1 MFTVNRASTK
11 RLKLLVDMLNSEFLI
26 SDRVEVARNNC
37 IALFK
42 NDEEIFS
49 FCIDEFLDTQVIDLC
64 NSIIT
69 IYDCVE
75 DRFEF
80 SHYVDYYTRQIFFA
94 EKDTN
99 ELSGID
105 VNVSSF
111 PDSISLDYQRHGRK
125 RVSIEKSIKF
135 ESLEQLSDD
144 VYKFLDK
151 IEERD

>member
-11 RLKLLVDMLNSEFLI
+11 RLKLLVDMLNSDNLI
-26 SDRVEVARNNC
+26 SDEVEVAQNNA

-49 FCIDEFLDTQVIDLC
+49 FCIDEFLDSQVIDMC
-64 NSIIT
+64 NAIIT

-80 SHYVDYYTRQIFFA
+80 SHYIDYYTRQIFFA

-99 ELSGID
+99 ELSGIG
-105 VNVSSF
+105 VTISSF
-111 PDSISLDYQRHGRK
+111 PDLIRLDYRSRGREK
-125 RVSIEKSIKF
+125 ASIDEIIRF
-135 ESLEQLSDD
+135 ESLEQLSDKI
-144 VYKFLDK
+144 YKFLDK
-151 IEERD
+151 IEELD

>member
-11 RLKLLVDMLNSEFLI
+11 RLKLLVDMLNSDNLI
-26 SDRVEVARNNC
+26 SDEVEVARNNA

-42 NDEEIFS
+42 NNEEIFS
-49 FCIDEFLDTQVIDLC
+49 FCINEFLDSQVIDMC
-64 NSIIT
+64 NAIIT

-80 SHYVDYYTRQIFFA
+80 SHYIDYYTRQIFFA
-94 EKDTN
+94 EKDTD
-99 ELSGID
+99 ELVGIS
-105 VNVSSF
+105 VTISSF
-111 PDSISLDYQRHGRK
+111 PDLIRLDYRGYSRE

>member
-11 RLKLLVDMLNSEFLI
+11 RLKLLVDILNSEKLI
-26 SDRVEVARNNC
+26 SGKVEVARNNS
-37 IALFK
+37 IVLFK
-42 NDEEIFS
+42 NDEELFS
-49 FCIDEFLDTQVIDLC
+49 FCIDEFLDSQVIDLC
-64 NSIIT
+64 NAIIS

-99 ELSGID
+99 ELSGIS
-105 VNVSSF
+105 VTISSF
-111 PDSISLDYQRHGRK
+111 PDSISLDYRGYSREK
-125 RVSIEKSIKF
+125 VSIEKSIKF

-151 IEERD
+151 IEELD

>member
-1 MFTVNRASTK
+1 MFTVNRPSTK
-11 RLKLLVDMLNSEFLI
+11 RLKLLVDNLNSEHLI
-26 SDRVEVARNNC
+26 SDEVEVARNNA

-42 NDEEIFS
+42 NNEEIFS
-49 FCIDEFLDTQVIDLC
+49 FCIDEFLDSQVIDMC
-64 NSIIT
+64 NAIIT

-80 SHYVDYYTRQIFFA
+80 SHYIDYYTRQIFFA

-99 ELSGID
+99 ELSGIG
-105 VNVSSF
+105 VTISSF
-111 PDSISLDYQRHGRK
+111 PDLIRLDYRDYSRE

>member
-11 RLKLLVDMLNSEFLI
+11 RLKLLVDILNSEKLI
-26 SDRVEVARNNC
+26 DGKVEVARNNA

-42 NDEEIFS
+42 NDEELFS

-64 NSIIT
+64 NAIIT

-80 SHYVDYYTRQIFFA
+80 SHYVDFYTRQIFFA

-99 ELSGID
+99 ELAGIS
-105 VNVSSF
+105 VTVSSF
-111 PDSISLDYQRHGRK
+111 PDSISLDYRGYSRE

-135 ESLEQLSDD
+135 ESLEQLSYV
-144 VYKFLDK
+144 VYKFLKK
-151 IEERD
+151 IEELD

>member
-11 RLKLLVDMLNSEFLI
+11 RLKLLVDMLNSEHLI
-26 SDRVEVARNNC
+26 SGQVEVARNNA

-64 NSIIT
+64 NALIT

-75 DRFEF
+75 DRFVF

-99 ELSGID
+99 ELAGIS
-105 VNVSSF
+105 VTVSAF
-111 PDSISLDYQRHGRK
+111 PDSISLDYRGYGREK
-125 RVSIEKSIKF
+125 ASIDETIKF
-135 ESLEQLSDD
+135 ENLEKLSDD

-151 IEERD
+151 VEELN

>member
-11 RLKLLVDMLNSEFLI
+11 RLKLLVDMINSEHLI
-26 SDRVEVARNNC
+26 GGKVEVARNNA

-42 NDEEIFS
+42 NDEELFS

-64 NSIIT
+64 NAIIT
-69 IYDCVE
+69 IYDRIE

-80 SHYVDYYTRQIFFA
+80 SHYVDFYTRQIFFA

-99 ELSGID
+99 ELAGIS
-105 VNVSSF
+105 VTVSSF
-111 PDSISLDYQRHGRK
+111 PDSISLDYRDYSRE

>member
-1 MFTVNRASTK
+1 M
-11 RLKLLVDMLNSEFLI
+11 M
-26 SDRVEVARNNC
+26 
-37 IALFK
+37 K
-42 NDEEIFS
+42 NFS
-49 FCIDEFLDTQVIDLC
+49 FCIDEFLDSQVIDMC
-64 NSIIT
+64 NAIIT

-80 SHYVDYYTRQIFFA
+80 SHYVDFYTRQIFFA

-99 ELSGID
+99 ELAGIS
-105 VNVSSF
+105 VTISSF
-111 PDSISLDYQRHGRK
+111 PDVIRLDYRDYSRE

-135 ESLEQLSDD
+135 ENLEQLSDD